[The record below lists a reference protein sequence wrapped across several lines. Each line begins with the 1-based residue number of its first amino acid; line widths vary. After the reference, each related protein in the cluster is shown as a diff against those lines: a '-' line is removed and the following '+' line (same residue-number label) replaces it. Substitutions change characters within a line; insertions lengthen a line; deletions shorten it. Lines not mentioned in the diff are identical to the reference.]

1 MKKNLLIILLIS
13 LIFPAGLTFAQNSGA
28 KKTPEGIIDETDFTA
43 GSDIILESEE
53 DQENEKKEDKQPA
66 EDEVTIV
73 EDKYAGMYVEPTVQ
87 NISKL
92 YWKKGA
98 LIESNDVAI
107 DNFLLIN
114 ECDMYKKFY
123 KDDFEWQRIRE
134 AGREMIK
141 KNKADFSNKFKMI
154 VPIDLGRYD
163 MMRKGFPLINKTAF
177 KDLRRVEIGGN
188 SNQRPVCDKEHII
201 EYYPRN
207 LILILNKPFT
217 YEFLH
222 LDEHVAQAFIV
233 RQKYNEVRR
242 PKELANKHFDRLA
255 FARIRITFS
264 EYQGETRG
272 RDNFP
277 LGIMFGKLDGIDIFE
292 DPGEKRMLTSVDYI
306 QQKEKE
312 E

>member
-1 MKKNLLIILLIS
+1 MKKNLLIVLLIS
-13 LIFPAGLTFAQNSGA
+13 LIFPVGLTFAQQDTG
-28 KKTPEGIIDETDFTA
+28 KPKGIINETDFTA
-43 GSDIILESEE
+43 GSDIILDSEE
-53 DQENEKKEDKQPA
+53 HQKNEKEEDKQPTQ
-66 EDEVTIV
+66 DEVTII

-98 LIESNDVAI
+98 LSENNDLAV
-107 DNFLLIN
+107 DNFLMIN

-123 KDDFEWQRIRE
+123 RDDFEWERIRE
-134 AGREMIK
+134 AGRDMIK
-141 KNKADFSNKFKMI
+141 NNKDEFSNKFKMI

-163 MMRKGFPLINKTAF
+163 MMRKGFPLINRTAF

-188 SNQRPVCDKEHII
+188 SNLRPVCDREHII

-217 YEFLH
+217 YEFLE
-222 LDEHVAQAFIV
+222 LDEHIAQAFII
-233 RQKYNEVRR
+233 RQKYSKVKR

-255 FARIRITFS
+255 FARVRITFS

-277 LGIMFGKLDGIDIFE
+277 LGVMFGKLDGIDIFE

-306 QQKEKE
+306 SK
-312 E
+312 